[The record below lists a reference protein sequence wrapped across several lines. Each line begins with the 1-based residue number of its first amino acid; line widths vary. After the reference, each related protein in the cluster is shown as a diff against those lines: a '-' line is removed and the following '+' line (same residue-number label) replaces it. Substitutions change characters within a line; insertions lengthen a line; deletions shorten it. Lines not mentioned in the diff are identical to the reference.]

1 MDFFATD
8 RETVLWSTGDW
19 AAQTI
24 SGYGSAAFSC
34 DSQLLALGGTD
45 IKLIDPSSRKELRTI
60 ELPAL
65 AQAGASP
72 GLATHSEPKDR
83 IPCIVSA
90 LATSLDNATLAVGC
104 PEGTLRILKLQP

>member
-1 MDFFATD
+1 VDFFATD

-45 IKLIDPSSRKELRTI
+45 IKLIIDPSPRKELRNI
-60 ELPAL
+60 ESPAL
-65 AQAGASP
+65 AQAGA
-72 GLATHSEPKDR
+72 
-83 IPCIVSA
+83 
-90 LATSLDNATLAVGC
+90 
-104 PEGTLRILKLQP
+104 